1 MNPPNKLK
9 RQGQIVA
16 AMLNNFEAVEDS
28 LNTMKDSAGS
38 AMSEMGIIEE
48 SLEYKLNSLKETGV
62 GVFQNLFQS
71 DSMKIVL
78 DVLSGI
84 LGFVDGLTEKFG
96 LLGTA
101 MLAVPIVAFIKNFG
115 CSNRSITLPRGV
127 NWSIMGKI
135 YHNGEKINSIR

>member
-1 MNPPNKLK
+1 MK
-9 RQGQIVA
+9 RQGQIIA
-16 AMLNNFEAVEDS
+16 SIIGNFDTVDKS
-28 LNTMKDSAGS
+28 LDTMADSAGN
-38 AMSEMGIIEE
+38 AENEMSIIME
-48 SLEYKLNSLKETGV
+48 SLDYKINALKETATGI
-62 GVFQNLFQS
+62 FQNIFQTEE
-71 DSMKIVL
+71 MGNIIGLLTGLLNVL
-78 DVLSGI
+78 
-84 LGFVDGLTEKFG
+84 DGLTSTFG